1 MFRFRYR
8 FRLSHFLF
16 GSRERIGLRLVL
28 VILRPV
34 RNRNIKCGVIRCIEF
49 RILGFVLRIGF
60 ICRIGFRY
68 ILCIGILT
76 ARVILAVIVA
86 VLCIRFRP
94 GFIDRLSHR
103 TATGLLFCGLLDLN
117 DLCRSGF
124 CLDRGLRFRRH
135 IAFRIPGPTGLPYR
149 IRQAIRRRGFNL
161 FGRSAAGFRS
171 RRIRAVIC
179 AARRSRFT
187 GRTGIAGRCGSRYRS
202 TRPGTAGAGRSK
214 SALAGRRCR
223 TGRTASAVAETASGV
238 TRGLRTARIRNG
250 CRCRNIGCRS
260 TLSRCRFRRGARC
273 IGISRTRSTTA
284 ALCRSRTAFLSVC
297 ARRSTVRPSKRI
309 CAVSARNIAYAVSTG
324 RFTMRS
330 AFVRCSFMPASTRR
344 TTFGR
349 SRSNLTAFLRRCRS
363 GCRDRSGRN
372 GRLVIHNRSRCTV
385 IGCTATG
392 FRRRGGSRSSRSS

>member
-1 MFRFRYR
+1 MRLAIGMPVIGSRFGILAGFLTSLTSAVIRIKVRSYILKAFNAAGFISHLIEGRGARGSRCRVPNRLDMNHKRSVLRNAAIGIHFLENPPSRPTVIRDFLTRHLEHTQAIGFNRAVCTAQARNAGLRSHIGFGNRRPFLFRNLFRLGFVFRFRYR

-187 GRTGIAGRCGSRYRS
+187 GRTDIAGRCGSRYRS
-202 TRPGTAGAGRSK
+202 TRPGTA
-214 SALAGRRCR
+214 
-223 TGRTASAVAETASGV
+223 SAVA
-238 TRGLRTARIRNG
+238 
-250 CRCRNIGCRS
+250 
-260 TLSRCRFRRGARC
+260 
-273 IGISRTRSTTA
+273 
-284 ALCRSRTAFLSVC
+284 
-297 ARRSTVRPSKRI
+297 
-309 CAVSARNIAYAVSTG
+309 
-324 RFTMRS
+324 
-330 AFVRCSFMPASTRR
+330 
-344 TTFGR
+344 
-349 SRSNLTAFLRRCRS
+349 
-363 GCRDRSGRN
+363 
-372 GRLVIHNRSRCTV
+372 
-385 IGCTATG
+385 
-392 FRRRGGSRSSRSS
+392 